1 MAEQEQLNGIL
12 LDSSDWLLGLAGF
25 GPGPTGPS
33 SPLVKGPAGKAIAAA
48 LLGIGGGP
56 DLEKDFITALPEAE
70 ASATGIRQRYSI
82 DPRVTEVSPFGL
94 DALLSLDEPQI
105 NLPG

>member
-1 MAEQEQLNGIL
+1 MPVDPAAFLM
-12 LDSSDWLLGLAGF
+12 GLSGF
-25 GPGPTGPS
+25 GAKKTGPS
-33 SPLVKGPAGKAIAAA
+33 SPAVKGTAGMAFAAA
-48 LLGIGGGP
+48 LLGIGPGP
-56 DLEKDFITALPEAE
+56 NLEKDFIAALPEAE

-94 DALLSLDEPQI
+94 DALLSLDKPQI